1 MVQKNQLE
9 PEGETM
15 VELVTQGCD
24 GPGNPGKFLEAH
36 GKNKEVLGD
45 SIKAFFCLER
55 ITVPLSIQSTNLST
69 LFSL

>member
-1 MVQKNQLE
+1 MV
-9 PEGETM
+9 
-15 VELVTQGCD
+15 LVTQGCD
-24 GPGNPGKFLEAH
+24 SPENPRQFLEAH

-55 ITVPLSIQSTNLST
+55 IKVPLSIQSTNLTT